1 MSRPF
6 HISKG
11 LLLGI
16 FIFVIICIV
25 GSVMWNSHLNLS
37 KKISAVAGSM
47 DLSKT
52 ELQNTT
58 IPLEGEWKFIW
69 GHLKS
74 PQSVSNENE
83 VFMDLPRIWNGFTY
97 EDNSLPS
104 HGYAT
109 YQLEVHLGKNPSTED
124 LALYIPF
131 VHSSYTLYLHD
142 ELIAKDGTVATSSAD
157 FNPSSR
163 TRIVPLK
170 QNKDTLLLTLHVAN
184 FAYAMGGVWQSPR
197 IGNRTAI
204 QSHYDQQL
212 GFDIFIFGGLFLM
225 SLYHLALFF
234 LRRRIKSNLY
244 FGLLCFFL
252 AIKNLF
258 SGVAFFYTLWPG
270 ASYEFGLKLIHI
282 SIFASAL
289 FLWLFLRD
297 LFKKEFPVW
306 VSKGMIVLTS
316 VFTLLTIIF
325 SSMIYS
331 QLMLPFWI
339 VSGIIILLMIRGI
352 YLAVSRKKEGA
363 MLILAGLVCFLITVV
378 HDVAIDFKFIQ
389 NVYLSGAGFFLF
401 IFSQALLLAVKF
413 TNSFQNVENLTENL
427 MVTNRS
433 YSRFV
438 PREFLSYLSK
448 GSITE
453 VQLGDSLQGEMTVFF
468 SDIRSYT
475 SISEGMSPKTNFAF
489 VNDYLGR
496 VVHFI
501 DENGGLVNQYLGDG
515 ILALFMNSP
524 EDAIKAAINIQRNIS
539 GVTQLGEHKLKDPL
553 ENGIGIHSGPLILGM
568 LGTEERMS
576 PGVISDTVNT
586 ASRIEGLTKFFG
598 AQIIVSGPSLNKIK
612 DTSQF
617 DFRFLGKVQVKGKQ
631 GVLRIYEIFDG
642 LSTNQKEIKSAT
654 REDFENGLNSYF
666 DKDFEQA
673 MIHFRK
679 VLSKNPS
686 DLAAQIYYKNSAY
699 DLKNGVPED
708 WKGALKMEI
717 K

>member
-1 MSRPF
+1 MNKPF

-11 LLLGI
+11 LLTGI
-16 FIFVIICIV
+16 FIFVIICTF
-25 GSVMWNSHLNLS
+25 SFVMWNSHSNLS
-37 KKISAVAGSM
+37 KKISAVAGSL

-52 ELQNTT
+52 ELQNVS
-58 IPLEGEWKFIW
+58 IPLEGEWRFIW
-69 GHLKS
+69 GQLKL
-74 PQSVSNENE
+74 PEHVSVENE
-83 VFMDLPRIWNGFTY
+83 IYMDLPRVWNGFMY
-97 EDNSLPS
+97 ENNSLPS

-109 YQLEVHLGKNPSTED
+109 YQLEINLGTNQSTKD
-124 LALYIPF
+124 LALYVPF
-131 VHSSYTLYLHD
+131 VHSSYSLYLND
-142 ELIAKDGTVATSSAD
+142 ELVATDGTVSKSTYD
-157 FNPSSR
+157 FIPSSR
-163 TRIVPLK
+163 TRIVLIK
-170 QNKDTLLLTLHVAN
+170 QNKGTVLLTLHVAN
-184 FAYAMGGVWQSPR
+184 FAYALGGVWQSPR
-197 IGNRTAI
+197 IGDRIAI

-212 GFDIFIFGGLFLM
+212 AFDIFIFGGLFLM
-225 SLYHLALFF
+225 SLYHLALFL
-234 LRRRIKSNLY
+234 LRRRIKSNLF

-258 SGVAFFYTLWPG
+258 SGVVFFYTIWPG

-289 FLWLFLRD
+289 LLWLFLRD
-297 LFKKEFPVW
+297 LFQEEFPLW
-306 VSKGMIVLTS
+306 MTK
-316 VFTLLTIIF
+316 VFTILSSSFIIVTIIF
-325 SSMIYS
+325 PSKIYS
-331 QLMLPFWI
+331 QLMIPFWA
-339 VSGIIILLMIRGI
+339 VSGIVILLIIRGI
-352 YLAVSRKKEGA
+352 YLAVSRSREGA
-363 MLILAGLVCFLITVV
+363 LLILAGVVCFLITVV
-378 HDVAIDFKFIQ
+378 HDVAIDFKLIQ
-389 NVYLSGAGFFLF
+389 DVYLSGAGFFLF

-453 VQLGDSLQGEMTVFF
+453 VQLGDSMQGEMTVFF

-475 SISEGMSPKTNFAF
+475 SISEKMSPKTNFAF
-489 VNDYLGR
+489 VNEYFGR

-524 EDAIKAAINIQRNIS
+524 ENAIKAAIKIQLDIS
-539 GVTQLGEHKLKDPL
+539 GVTQLGGHNLKNPL

-568 LGTEERMS
+568 IGTEQRMS

-598 AQIIVSGPSLNKIK
+598 AQIIVSEPSLNQIK

-631 GVLRIYEIFDG
+631 DVISIYEIFDG
-642 LSTNQKEIKSAT
+642 LSTNQKEIKSVT
-654 REDFENGLNSYF
+654 REDFESSLNAYF
-666 DKDFEQA
+666 DKKFEHA
-673 MIHFRK
+673 MVHFQK
-679 VLSKNPS
+679 VLSKNPN
-686 DLAAQIYYKNSAY
+686 DLAAQIYYKNSEY
-699 DLKNGVPED
+699 YFNKGVPEN